1 MATAEELEEHL
12 RQYEAEQDTPK
23 RAAILEKM
31 RKNVLE
37 RNDNNDEFKTPYKNG
52 IIRISQARLSEL
64 IEISR
69 SMETIKRQKQREI
82 LNNEERIKELERNKY
97 NKEHPYSDS
106 NNHKI

>member
-1 MATAEELEEHL
+1 MAPLSSLLVLPLRAENKKGNHMATA
-12 RQYEAEQDTPK
+12 
-23 RAAILEKM
+23 
-31 RKNVLE
+31 
-37 RNDNNDEFKTPYKNG
+37 YKNG

>member
-1 MATAEELEEHL
+1 MATAEEFEELL
-12 RQYEAEQDTPK
+12 RQYETEQDTQK

-37 RNDNNDEFKTPYKNG
+37 RNDNNDEFIIPYKNG
-52 IIRISQARLSEL
+52 IIRISQARPSEL